1 MKKII
6 LLFIIFCITKNSIA
20 QNVGIGNVT
29 PLMNLH
35 VSSTDS
41 AVALLENTQTLVP
54 NVSNGLYFK
63 TGSGSFPYTGAI
75 KTIGQGTTTAR
86 LGFYT
91 YAAASA
97 NGLLERLSISD
108 NGNVGINTINPFA
121 ALHVEKSHVLFTG
134 PLMLPV
140 NATLPPL
147 SGAGNRMFWYNDKA
161 AFRTGGVQ
169 GTQWD
174 FPNIGNYSFAAGIN
188 TKASGDAAIALG
200 GGAEATADYSTAVGL
215 NSIASG
221 LYSTAIGKDV
231 IASGVSSTAL
241 GSSTTASGET
251 STAMGFLTDATQ
263 YSSTAIGNN
272 ATASGLFSTA
282 IGTKVS
288 TNGFR
293 GALILG
299 DEGATML
306 FTRTNCVRKDEF
318 RARFDGG
325 YTFFTNTNASTGV
338 FMLNGANSWST
349 VSDST
354 KKENFIKTDG
364 ENVLNNI
371 SKMRLGSWNYKL
383 QNAKD
388 FRHYGPMAQ
397 EFYNAFGN
405 DGIGKIGCDTLIS
418 SADIDGVMMIGLQA
432 LEKRSSELAIENK
445 LLQAKNIALQN
456 DVNFIKE
463 EYVKANKVLAA
474 KLVLL
479 EIKLNEAITK
489 NGNEANANLV
499 SSK

>member
-1 MKKII
+1 MKKLLPFAI
-6 LLFIIFCITKNSIA
+6 LFLFVNKMNA
-20 QNVGIGNVT
+20 QNVGIGNAT

-41 AVALLENTQTLVP
+41 AVALLENTQTLFP
-54 NVSNGLYFK
+54 NVSNSLYFK

-97 NGLLERLSISD
+97 NGLLERLSIVD
-108 NGNVGINTINPFA
+108 NGYVGINTINPLA

-134 PLMLPV
+134 PIVLPAS
-140 NATLPPL
+140 ATAPPA
-147 SGAGNRMFWYNDKA
+147 SGAGKRMFWYNDKA
-161 AFRTGGVQ
+161 AFRSGSVS
-169 GTQWD
+169 GTEWD
-174 FPNIGNYSFAAGIN
+174 QSNIGNYSFAAGIN
-188 TKASGDAAIALG
+188 TKASGDASIALG

-231 IASGVSSTAL
+231 TASGLSSTAL
-241 GSSTTASGET
+241 GSSTTASGDYST
-251 STAMGFLTDATQ
+251 SMGFLTDATQ

-288 TNGFR
+288 TIGFR

-299 DEGATML
+299 DEGQTLL
-306 FTRTNCVRKDEF
+306 FSRTNCVRRDEF

-338 FMLNGANSWST
+338 FMLNGANSWSS

-354 KKENFIKTDG
+354 KKEKFIKTDG
-364 ENVLNNI
+364 ENLLNNI
-371 SKMRLGSWNYKL
+371 SKMRLGSWNYKS

-405 DGIGKIGCDTLIS
+405 DSIGKIGCDTLIS

-432 LEKRSSELAIENK
+432 LEKRSAALAVENK
-445 LLQAKNIALQN
+445 LLKADNTALQN
-456 DVNFIKE
+456 EVNFIKE
-463 EYVKANKVLAA
+463 EYVKTNKSLTDKLA
-474 KLVLL
+474 LL
-479 EIKLNEAITK
+479 ENRINEVLVIKENETKSKLAINK
-489 NGNEANANLV
+489 
-499 SSK
+499 

>member
-1 MKKII
+1 MEKIALGLI
-6 LLFIIFCITKNSIA
+6 LLFFANNIFA
-20 QNVGIGNVT
+20 QNVGIGNAG

-35 VSSTDS
+35 ITSTDS
-41 AVALLENTQTLVP
+41 AVALLENTQNLST
-54 NVSNGLYFK
+54 NVSNSLYFK
-63 TGSGSFPYTGAI
+63 TGNGSFPYTGAI

-97 NGLLERLSISD
+97 NGLLERLSIVD
-108 NGNVGINTINPFA
+108 NGNVGINTINPLA
-121 ALHVEKSHVLFTG
+121 AFHVEKSHVLFTG
-134 PLMLPV
+134 PLVLPV
-140 NATLPPL
+140 NATAPPA
-147 SGAGNRMFWYNDKA
+147 SGAGKRMFWYNDKA
-161 AFRTGGVQ
+161 AFRTGSVS
-169 GTQWD
+169 GTEWD
-174 FPNIGNYSFAAGIN
+174 QSNVGIYSFAAGIN

-231 IASGVSSTAL
+231 TASGVSSTAF
-241 GSSTTASGET
+241 GSSTTASGES

-293 GALILG
+293 GSLILG
-299 DEGATML
+299 DEGQTLL
-306 FTRTNCVRKDEF
+306 FSRTNCVRRDEF

-325 YTFFTNTNASTGV
+325 YTFLTNTNASTGV

-349 VSDST
+349 ISDST
-354 KKENFIKTDG
+354 KKEQFLKTDG
-364 ENVLNNI
+364 ENVLNSI
-371 SKMRLGSWNYKL
+371 SKMRLGSWNYKS
-383 QNAKD
+383 QNSKN

-418 SADIDGVMMIGLQA
+418 AADIDGVMMIGLQA
-432 LEKRSSELAIENK
+432 LEKRSAALAVENK
-445 LLQAKNIALQN
+445 LLKANNIALQN
-456 DVNFIKE
+456 DINFIKE
-463 EYVKANKVLAA
+463 EYVKKNKLLTDKMA
-474 KLVLL
+474 LL
-479 EIKLNEAITK
+479 ENKINEMLTIKENEA
-489 NGNEANANLV
+489 EANLV
-499 SSK
+499 INK

>member
-1 MKKII
+1 MKK
-6 LLFIIFCITKNSIA
+6 LLFFTLVIVFAQNIIA
-20 QNVGIGNVT
+20 QNVGIGNVA

-35 VSSTDS
+35 VTSTDS

-63 TGSGSFPYTGAI
+63 TGSGSFSYTGAI
-75 KTIGQGTTTAR
+75 KTIGQGTTAAR

-97 NGLLERLSISD
+97 NGLLERLSIID
-108 NGNVGINTINPFA
+108 NGNVGINTINPLA
-121 ALHVEKSHVLFTG
+121 VLHVEKSHVLFTG
-134 PLMLPV
+134 PLVLPV
-140 NATLPPL
+140 NATLPPV

-174 FPNIGNYSFAAGIN
+174 FSNVGNYSFAAGLD

-200 GGAEATADYSTAVGL
+200 KATSATGNYSTALGI

-231 IASGVSSTAL
+231 TASGLSSTAL
-241 GSSTTASGET
+241 GSSTTASGDYST
-251 STAMGFLTDATQ
+251 SMGFFTDATQ
-263 YSSTAIGNN
+263 YNSIAIGNN

-299 DEGATML
+299 DEGQTLL
-306 FTRTNCVRKDEF
+306 FSRTNCVRRDEF

-325 YTFFTNTNASTGV
+325 YTFFTNTDASTGV
-338 FMLNGANSWST
+338 FMLNGANSWSS

-364 ENVLNNI
+364 ENVLKSI
-371 SKMRLGSWNYKL
+371 SNMRLGSWNYKS

-405 DGIGKIGCDTLIS
+405 DAIGKIGCDTLIS

-432 LEKRSSELAIENK
+432 LEKRSAALAVENK
-445 LLQAKNIALQN
+445 LLKADNTALQN
-456 DVNFIKE
+456 EVNFIKE
-463 EYVKANKVLAA
+463 EYVKTNKLLTEKLA
-474 KLVLL
+474 LL
-479 EIKLNEAITK
+479 ENKISEILVIKDDKINTHFAVNK
-489 NGNEANANLV
+489 
-499 SSK
+499 